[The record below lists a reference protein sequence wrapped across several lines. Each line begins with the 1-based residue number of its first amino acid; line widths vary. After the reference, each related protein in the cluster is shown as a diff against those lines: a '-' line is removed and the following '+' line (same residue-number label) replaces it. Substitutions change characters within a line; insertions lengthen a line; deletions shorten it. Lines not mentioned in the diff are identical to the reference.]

1 MEMVCTHGFEDI
13 TDDELRMTDGG
24 SYNLLNVLE
33 LWTFCYGA
41 GYAIGQAIR
50 NWRK

>member
-24 SYNLLNVLE
+24 IAWIPIIIIGGCVAAVGLGIYN
-33 LWTFCYGA
+33 
-41 GYAIGQAIR
+41 GY
-50 NWRK
+50 KS